1 MKHAICPTEEMK
13 VCIYRN
19 EQVVLW
25 KETDSVGAVTCRQR
39 YPTPVE
45 QIWCGSNEIQPPY
58 TTETKSN
65 EIQPP
70 YTTETKFSKTTFPL
84 LMFREIFQQDN
95 AMPDAAH
102 VTMDFLRSQNINVL
116 PWPSRSPDL
125 NLIEHLWYDLHQRLQ
140 CEQPPQTLS
149 AGITRE
155 MGNNTAG

>member
-45 QIWCGSNEIQPPY
+45 QIWCGSNE
-58 TTETKSN
+58 T
-65 EIQPP
+65 QPP

-102 VTMDFLRSQNINVL
+102 VTMDFLRNQNNVL
-116 PWPSRSPDL
+116 PCPSRSPDL

-149 AGITRE
+149 A
-155 MGNNTAG
+155 A